1 MTTTPQPA
9 PMPTAQPSALASPLD
24 PPLRALTP
32 AVMAEIYAAL
42 APVYPAEGCGI
53 VVEGAD
59 GAPAVIVSDNLTD
72 AMRRLDPTQYSRR
85 AENGYVLD
93 TRLIVAAERAG
104 QTLRVIFHSH
114 PDVGV
119 YFSAEDTQK
128 ALVDWG
134 DGPEP
139 AYPDVDYLVV
149 AVDKGAATRAGLFRF
164 DLATQSFAS
173 VASYDAHGARVA
185 P

>member
-1 MTTTPQPA
+1 MTDPI
-9 PMPTAQPSALASPLD
+9 ASTD
-24 PPLRALTP
+24 FNVRALTP
-32 AVMAEIYAAL
+32 DILREIYSAL

-53 VVEGAD
+53 VTEDRAQIPKV
-59 GAPAVIVSDNLTD
+59 VVSQNLTNSLNT
-72 AMRRLDPTQYSRR
+72 LDPGQYSRR

-104 QTLRVIFHSH
+104 EILRIIFHSH

-134 DGPEP
+134 DGPEL

-149 AVDKGAATRAGLFRF
+149 AVNKGKVSHSGLFRYLDKSFVEIATF
-164 DLATQSFAS
+164 DANGERTT
-173 VASYDAHGARVA
+173 
-185 P
+185 

>member
-1 MTTTPQPA
+1 MHDPI
-9 PMPTAQPSALASPLD
+9 PSTD
-24 PPLRALTP
+24 VNVRALTP
-32 AVMAEIYAAL
+32 EILQKIYGAL
-42 APVYPAEGCGI
+42 APVYPAEGCGL
-53 VVEGAD
+53 VTEDRA
-59 GAPAVIVSDNLTD
+59 GAPKVVVSENFINSLN
-72 AMRRLDPTQYSRR
+72 ALDPSQYSRR

-104 QTLRVIFHSH
+104 ETLKVIFHSH

-149 AVDKGAATRAGLFRF
+149 AVNQGKISHSGLFRYLNKAFVEIATF
-164 DLATQSFAS
+164 DANGERTA
-173 VASYDAHGARVA
+173 
-185 P
+185 